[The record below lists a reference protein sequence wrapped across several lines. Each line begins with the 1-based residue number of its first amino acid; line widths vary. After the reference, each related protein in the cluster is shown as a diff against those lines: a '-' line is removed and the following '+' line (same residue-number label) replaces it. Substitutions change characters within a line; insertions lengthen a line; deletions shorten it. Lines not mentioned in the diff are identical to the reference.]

1 MATITKWITVTMS
14 LVILENRVNTYNPN
28 FNLKY
33 LPTRN
38 GGRWLRMFSDDNR
51 IWTFKDYLNVE
62 STYICYQTFEYLRP
76 Y

>member
-1 MATITKWITVTMS
+1 MATITTVMS

-38 GGRWLRMFSDDNR
+38 GGRWPRMFSDDNR

-62 STYICYQTFEYLRP
+62 STDIPTYAIKHLNI
-76 Y
+76 

>member
-1 MATITKWITVTMS
+1 MATLTKGITVVMS

>member
-1 MATITKWITVTMS
+1 MATLTKGITVIMS